1 MSSVAETPT
10 VVDGLM
16 ADDLRRL
23 YRTMTL
29 GRLLAERFWILSRQ
43 GKTHFV
49 ITSQGHEAAQVGSAS
64 ALVRGTDYVY
74 TYYRS
79 MSVALTLGF
88 TPYELFLSVLAKRD
102 DPYSGGRQLPNHP
115 SRLAWRVPTHSSSIA
130 TQIPHA
136 VGSAYAARVL
146 GQECVSIAYFGE
158 GATSKGDFHEAAS
171 IASIHKLPVIFFCEN
186 NHYSISVPEQYEIPP
201 GGVVARA
208 AGYAMRGIQVDG
220 LDPVAVYH
228 ATREAREIALAGGG
242 PTLIEA
248 LCVRLGAHSSDD
260 NDRYR
265 TDAMRE
271 TARIADPLP
280 RFHDRLITMGLWSE
294 EEDTTMRE
302 EITTELRESMIR
314 AEAAP
319 AADPADA
326 RRHLFAEPAAPASSA
341 EGDAR

>member
-10 VVDGLM
+10 AADGLTQ
-16 ADDLRRL
+16 DEDPRRM
-23 YRTMTL
+23 YRIMTT
-29 GRLLAERFWILSRQ
+29 GRLLADRFWILSRQ

-88 TPYELFLSVLAKRD
+88 TPYELLLSVLGKRD

-115 SRLAWRVPTHSSSIA
+115 SRAAWRVPTASSSVA

-146 GQECVSIAYFGE
+146 GQEYVSIAYFGE
-158 GATSKGDFHEAAS
+158 GATSKGDFHEGVS

-186 NHYSISVPEQYEIPP
+186 NHYAISVPEQYELPP
-201 GGVVARA
+201 GGVANRVA
-208 AGYAMRGIQVDG
+208 AGYAMRAVQVDG
-220 LDPVAVYH
+220 LDPIAVFR
-228 ATREAREIALAGGG
+228 ATKEAREIALSGGG

-248 LCVRLGAHSSDD
+248 NCVRLVAHSSDD

-265 TDAMRE
+265 TDTMRE
-271 TARIADPLP
+271 EVRAADPLP
-280 RFHDRLITMGLWSE
+280 RLRDRMIGMGLWTE
-294 EEDTTMRE
+294 DEDTAMYA
-302 EITTELRESMIR
+302 EITAEIRESLTR
-314 AEAAP
+314 AEASP
-319 AADPADA
+319 AADPAEA
-326 RRHLFAEPAAPASSA
+326 RRHIFA
-341 EGDAR
+341 EGDDAR